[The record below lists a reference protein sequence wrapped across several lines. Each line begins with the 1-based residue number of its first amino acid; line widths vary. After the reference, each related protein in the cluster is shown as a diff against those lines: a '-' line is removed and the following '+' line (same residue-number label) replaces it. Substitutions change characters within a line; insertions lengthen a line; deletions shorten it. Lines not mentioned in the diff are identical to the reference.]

1 MVNNNP
7 GRVMAIDI
15 GDRWLGVAISDPLRI
30 IAAPHSCIKCED
42 DKEIIKEVC
51 RLVETNEIAL
61 LVAGMPRSMN
71 GSTGPQASK
80 ITQLVKKMA
89 RKVKVPVVFQ
99 DERLTTTQAQAIMAN
114 RKLKQGTRDDAFA
127 AAIILQEYLNANVHS
142 GNII

>member
-1 MVNNNP
+1 
-7 GRVMAIDI
+7 MALDI
-15 GDRWLGVAISDPLRI
+15 GDRWLGVAISDPLQI
-30 IAAPHSCIKCED
+30 IASPHSCIKCED
-42 DKEIIKEVC
+42 DKEIIKTVC
-51 RLVETNEIAL
+51 KLVDSLEIAL
-61 LVAGMPRSMN
+61 LVAGIPRSMD

-80 ITQLVKKMA
+80 VIQLVKKIS

-114 RKLKQGTRDDAFA
+114 KKLKQGTRDDAFA